1 MATSSLPPTP
11 GKACRLRGQ
20 SRQRALNKPLVCA
33 TIVAGIAAWL
43 AGSAIYPHLADT
55 LPRPVLIGL
64 LFGLLCALTTT
75 AIMMVGRKMV
85 TFEANLLSRKGS
97 RRGAVGL
104 LLLGGI
110 LLTLLAMLFEW
121 VYEIEATTE
130 QHDPTSYVFVVDDSG
145 SMEGN
150 DPNRSRFAAIP
161 TVLGEADDAFPFMV
175 YRFSNE
181 VGILRD
187 MAPASDG
194 IPPLAG
200 SQEGG
205 TSLKAALNAVLDDR
219 AAGRWEG
226 GAYPEGDPPFRRRP
240 YRHVFLR
247 HAELGNAALRAC
259 RHQRVHGGTGRRRR
273 CPHAAH
279 RPRNRRRLRQI
290 ARCRGL
296 GTGHVVG
303 SHPKR
308 RPRPAVGPVRHR
320 LRRLVRRSQSAV
332 PVPLGRGDGRAVR
345 PSVRVVR
352 LGSTHPCHVC
362 RPIPDRRRGHG
373 SGRGS
378 LRPAG
383 RASRL
388 ALWVLM
394 ATTIALVPT
403 FAARIRQRGTQRP
416 LWGDLPLLSVRR

>member
-226 GAYPEGDPPFRRRP
+226 GAYPRVILLSDGVPTDTSFFDTLNSEMQRFAHAGISVSTVGLGGADDALMQRIARATGGVYVRSPDAEGLAQAMSSAAIQSADRDLLSARYVTAFDGL
-240 YRHVFLR
+240 Y
-247 HAELGNAALRAC
+247 AALR
-259 RHQRVHGGTGRRRR
+259 VLFLFLLG
-273 CPHAAH
+273 AAMGA
-279 RPRNRRRLRQI
+279 LC
-290 ARCRGL
+290 AL
-296 GTGHVVG
+296 AYG
-303 SHPKR
+303 SFD
-308 RPRPAVGPVRHR
+308 
-320 LRRLVRRSQSAV
+320 S
-332 PVPLGRGDGRAVR
+332 VPLILATSAAQSLIGAVAMEAG
-345 PSVRVVR
+345 VGAFG
-352 LGSTHPCHVC
+352 L
-362 RPIPDRRRGHG
+362 
-373 SGRGS
+373 
-378 LRPAG
+378 PAELLW
-383 RASRL
+383 L